1 MQLETLGIP
10 TVVVTTREFRSLTE
24 QVAASLGHPDL
35 RILEVGHPLGGTK
48 EETVLEWADEAV
60 EATIQLLS
68 DYVHK
73 KKTHFKSEINQC
85 ANT

>member
-10 TVVVTTREFRSLTE
+10 TVVVTTCEFRSLTE

-48 EETVLEWADEAV
+48 EETVLEWADDAV
-60 EATIQLLS
+60 EATIQLLTGA
-68 DYVHK
+68 V
-73 KKTHFKSEINQC
+73 
-85 ANT
+85 

>member
-1 MQLETLGIP
+1 MQLETFGIP

-48 EETVLEWADEAV
+48 EETILQWADDGV
-60 EATIQLLS
+60 EATIQLLTGA
-68 DYVHK
+68 V
-73 KKTHFKSEINQC
+73 
-85 ANT
+85 